1 MTHNLCISPLTCNR
15 NGFSVFYEPVSK
27 NRTFRNLSVA
37 STPNQG
43 TSLSA
48 IERKNLILNVAE
60 GGVYIS
66 TTAFLSFQT
75 VLPALVTRL
84 GGTNAAVGLLTAI
97 AYIGSVFPQLFAA
110 RFVETLQWKKP
121 WAVRFGFAQRVC
133 VLLMGL
139 FILIFGSS
147 SSWLVLWIFLL
158 LYLANQVI
166 AGITSVGWF
175 DFFVK
180 LTTPKRRGRLI
191 GYRNSLGGLGA
202 FLCGFVLTW
211 LLASFAFPL
220 SYALAFILACVL
232 QMVSIQCQ
240 RLMIE
245 SDPSPTVARRPIFS
259 YLKEIR
265 AVLKSN
271 PDFRRFLGAS
281 AFLIMAMMP
290 QGFFIVHVLRDF
302 SADESV
308 VGLFTLAMV
317 ASQVVSALVIGFV
330 VDHYGNKIALLCAAT
345 GMFLATCCA
354 IVAPSSGWFVIVF
367 GFLGVNFAAEGMVRS
382 NMAIE
387 YSTAAQRPLYIGLM
401 NTLLAPCYFSGLAG
415 GFVADLLG
423 YRGMFVVGAV
433 FSAIGLAMLKTRV
446 RDPREIVKV
455 QA

>member
-1 MTHNLCISPLTCNR
+1 MCRTLRKSIVVSTDKQRSSLTSIER
-15 NGFSVFYEPVSK
+15 
-27 NRTFRNLSVA
+27 RNL
-37 STPNQG
+37 
-43 TSLSA
+43 L
-48 IERKNLILNVAE
+48 LNVAE

-75 VLPALVTRL
+75 VLPALAIRL
-84 GGTNAAVGLLTAI
+84 GGTNAVVGLLTAI
-97 AYIGSVFPQLFAA
+97 AYIGAVFPQLFAA
-110 RFVETLQWKKP
+110 RVVETLAWKQP

-139 FILIFGSS
+139 FVLVFGSVN
-147 SSWLVLWIFLL
+147 SWLVLWGFLL
-158 LYLANQVI
+158 LYLANQTI

-180 LTTPKRRGRLI
+180 ITTPKRRGRLI
-191 GYRNSLGGLGA
+191 GYRNSLGGFGA

-220 SYALAFILACVL
+220 GYALAFLFAFVL
-232 QMVSIQCQ
+232 QIISVQCQ

-245 SDPSPTVARRPIFS
+245 AEPSPTVVRRPMFS

-265 AVLKSN
+265 SVLKSHR
-271 PDFRRFLGAS
+271 DFRRFLVAS

-290 QGFFIVHVLRDF
+290 QGFFVVHVLRDF
-302 SADESV
+302 AADESV

-317 ASQVVSALVIGFV
+317 ASQVISALVIGYV

-345 GMFLATCCA
+345 GMLLATTCA
-354 IVAPSSGWFVIVF
+354 IIAPSSGWYVIVF
-367 GFLGVNFAAEGMVRS
+367 AFLGVNFAAEGMVRS

-415 GFVADLLG
+415 GVIADLLG
-423 YRGMFVVGAV
+423 YRGMFMVGAA
-433 FSAIGLAMLKTRV
+433 FSIIGLSLLYTRV
-446 RDPREIVKV
+446 RDPREIPKH
-455 QA
+455 AA